1 MPLQFVKM
9 IQFTLLVKADGRRRE
24 FNFRKIKGPDEELFN
39 VNVCNDRGDRIIFSM
54 QKKEDAWRI
63 IPDQLP
69 QWILQT
75 ENNLDEGIKKELI
88 NW

>member
-1 MPLQFVKM
+1 MPVQFVKM
-9 IQFTLLVKADGRRRE
+9 IQFTLLVKAEGRRRE
-24 FNFRKIKGPDEELFN
+24 FNFRKLKSPDEELFN
-39 VNVCNDRGDRIIFSM
+39 VNVCNDRGDRIIFTM

-63 IPDQLP
+63 IPGQLP

-75 ENNLDEGIKKELI
+75 ENNLDEGIKQELV